1 MSNLIATNLKKNF
14 GKKTIFENISLTL
27 SNNEITCIVGKN
39 GVGKSTLLKC
49 LAGEL
54 KLDNGYVHIDSN
66 DKVDEMRDVV
76 LIKDHSFMPK
86 ACTIEAIILMFEKRN
101 DKFDRNYVTEYLAFL
116 NISIS
121 TVFGSLSKGN
131 QEIVQQALLIA
142 NCPKFVLFDEPF
154 AAVDITKRDFL
165 YDKLIDLNV
174 DGVGVVITSHIVS
187 EIQDIFSRI
196 IILKEDGSVKS
207 ITVDEIFELG
217 FDNINDYIKQ
227 NI

>member
-1 MSNLIATNLKKNF
+1 MSNLIANNLKKNF
-14 GKKTIFENISLTL
+14 GKKTIFENISLNL
-27 SNNEITCIVGKN
+27 SSDEITCIVGKN
-39 GVGKSTLLKC
+39 GVGKSTLLKG

-54 KLDNGYVHIDSN
+54 KLDNGNVSIDDSN
-66 DKVDEMRDVV
+66 TIDEMQDII

-86 ACTIEAIILMFEKRN
+86 ACSIETIIAMFEKRN
-101 DKFDRNYVTEYLAFL
+101 DKFDRNYVVDYLDFF

-165 YDKLIDLNV
+165 YDKLIDLNA
-174 DGVGVVITSHIVS
+174 DGVGVVITTHIVS

-196 IILKEDGSVKS
+196 IILNEDGSIKS